1 LNQNGRFYE
10 KACFISDRDSAL
22 FNIPFAQ
29 GDLITANSGIKSVTV
44 FTDRALVSR
53 VVQVTLEPGAYR
65 IQIPA
70 LPSGLIDNSVRVSA
84 KGMVGAK
91 ISGVRVEKDLS
102 EESSS
107 DRMKEIES
115 QIAALDQ
122 RNIELSDRASV
133 IKQEAEFIKA
143 LSQKTSESISK
154 SLPAERPSVTDWAGM
169 VKFVDDN
176 LNKINKETRA
186 IESEQRDIA
195 AQRSVLQSKLG
206 DYQAGN
212 VKAGKTAVIDLV
224 VEKGGIYSLDL
235 AYMIY
240 GASWHPVYDI
250 RAWSDTNEV
259 EIVFMAQVNQQTGED
274 WEGVNLVLSTARP
287 SEGANPPMLAAW
299 YLNIGPMP
307 MPNARGGRGDMMSD
321 MALQGMKSI
330 SPFNAEQSATQYSTA
345 EAVTSGIS
353 TSFILERK
361 ETIPSNK
368 EFKKVPV
375 KVVSFSGDME
385 NYIVAKLNEAAFL
398 RATVT
403 HKTDFPFL
411 SGMANVFFDNNFVS
425 TTQLPTVLTGEKYTL
440 YFGINEGIRVKREL
454 VKKFA
459 EDAGL
464 TGNKK
469 QIEYE
474 YKVKAENY
482 TKIAQKIILLDQI
495 PVSQHDD
502 VDVKLLTVKPE
513 PNYETDDKAKG
524 FLRWISTL
532 NPGDKGEYTFK
543 YQVKY
548 PSEMIVSGLE

>member
-1 LNQNGRFYE
+1 MKRLV
-10 KACFISDRDSAL
+10 L
-22 FNIPFAQ
+22 FLTGILLYSTSPFAQ

-524 FLRWISTL
+524 FLRWVSTL